1 MIFSYPKRIYQRLLR
16 IEQDLGL
23 ALVQNYLFQIL
34 TVALSL
40 ATKIL
45 IVRSLVPSDKGLV
58 DLFALLSSFIL
69 EIGSLGFSSGLA
81 YYLANRG
88 KSLRDIHGAGVFYT
102 LVSIVPALVL
112 GVAGLAVW
120 QHLFQGL
127 EAWEILLAFSLAPL
141 AYYRNI
147 WLNIILGLGKAT
159 LAYRITL
166 LFTVLNL
173 LGVLGLLAA
182 GVLTVR
188 STILLS
194 AAIGIFN
201 AILAFIVL
209 YRIEPQLGFSPTL
222 VKESL
227 SRGFPL
233 YLGFFINIL
242 HFRLDQLMINNW
254 LGVTALAQY
263 AVSAQ
268 WAETLFLLDSVI
280 TSVSLYKVS
289 STSSQESRQLTQK
302 LFKWQFIA
310 SGGIGLML
318 AIGAYPLIMILYGQ
332 TYSASVVPL
341 ILLVPSSVVWTLTK
355 VLSQYIYYNRG
366 QQWTTTTLA
375 FFGLCANVALNFLL
389 LQKIGISG
397 ASIASSVSYALVFVA
412 TYVVYRLLK
421 D

>member
-1 MIFSYPKRIYQRLLR
+1 MIFSYPKRIYRQLLR

-23 ALVQNYLFQIL
+23 ELVQNYLFQIL
-34 TVALSL
+34 TVVVSL
-40 ATKIL
+40 VSKIL
-45 IVRSLVPSDKGLV
+45 IVRSLEPSDKGLV

-69 EIGSLGFSSGLA
+69 EIGSLGFSSGLV

-102 LVSIVPALVL
+102 LLTVLPALVL
-112 GVAGLAVW
+112 GIAGLAVW

-127 EAWEILLAFSLAPL
+127 ETWEILLAFSLAPL

-147 WLNIILGLGKAT
+147 WLNIVLGLGKAS
-159 LAYRITL
+159 LAYRVTV
-166 LFTVLNL
+166 FFAVLNL
-173 LGVLGLLAA
+173 LAILGLSATGL
-182 GVLTVR
+182 LNVR
-188 STILLS
+188 
-194 AAIGIFN
+194 N
-201 AILAFIVL
+201 AILLTAVIGILNTILVFALL
-209 YRIEPQLGFSPTL
+209 YRIEPHLGFSPTI
-222 VKESL
+222 VKDSL
-227 SRGFPL
+227 RRGFPL

-242 HFRLDQLMINNW
+242 HFRLDQLMISNW

-280 TSVSLYKVS
+280 TSVSLYKIS
-289 STSSQESRQLTQK
+289 STSSQESRLLTQK

-310 SGGIGLML
+310 SGGIGLLL
-318 AIGAYPLIMILYGQ
+318 AIGAYPLIMILYGSN
-332 TYSASVVPL
+332 YSASIVPL

-366 QQWTTTTLA
+366 QQWTTTALA
-375 FFGLCANVALNFLL
+375 FFGLCANVLLNFILL
-389 LQKIGISG
+389 RHIGISG
-397 ASIASSVSYALVFVA
+397 ASIASSVSYALVFIA
-412 TYVVYRLLK
+412 TYIIYRLLK